1 MCSAG
6 ILISQAGEARV
17 MVTASEGN
25 MGLDLSEKEFK
36 PDSMDALYN
45 PCFCYIS
52 TPTYRRK
59 ALLHEG
65 LYPVFQ
71 EGKRF
76 YISN

>member
-36 PDSMDALYN
+36 PDSKDALYN
-45 PCFCYIS
+45 PCFCYLS
-52 TPTYRRK
+52 TPISKRE
-59 ALLHEG
+59 AFLHQG
-65 LYPVFQ
+65 LFSA
-71 EGKRF
+71 F
-76 YISN
+76 